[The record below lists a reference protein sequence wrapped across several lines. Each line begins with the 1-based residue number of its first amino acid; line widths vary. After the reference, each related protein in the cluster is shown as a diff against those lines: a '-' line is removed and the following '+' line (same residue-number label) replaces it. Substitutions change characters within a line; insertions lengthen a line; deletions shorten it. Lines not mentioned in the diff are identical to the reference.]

1 MTPGLPGTT
10 ELTSPTDVGLPAANA
25 VQKGATPMVDAGTS
39 KTNAGA
45 SNTRSVGAGV
55 VDSSSHAASE
65 SQTAQNAQG
74 DAVKA
79 GAAVAAPRAI
89 ENGAAQGS
97 VQMLLTPAVS
107 HGAANVQHAAA
118 ATPDAAHTGKAQDLA
133 ASAHVAGEEVVAS
146 SGINSARLI
155 QTMGE
160 TEMHVGM
167 HSVEFG
173 DISIR
178 TSLSQQQMVTQ
189 ISLDHNDLSQA
200 ISAHLS
206 TVQAK
211 LGEEYGLHASIEI
224 NNQGAPLSGGQG
236 NSSQRDQQ
244 TFKRASQGGSIAP
257 AGSIENVAG
266 VVALISAG
274 SGHGLDITV

>member
-1 MTPGLPGTT
+1 
-10 ELTSPTDVGLPAANA
+10 
-25 VQKGATPMVDAGTS
+25 VDT
-39 KTNAGA
+39 
-45 SNTRSVGAGV
+45 
-55 VDSSSHAASE
+55 SSHAASD
-65 SQTAQNAQG
+65 SQIAQNAQG
-74 DAVKA
+74 DASKA
-79 GAAVAAPRAI
+79 GVAVVVPKATESGAI
-89 ENGAAQGS
+89 QS
-97 VQMLLTPAVS
+97 SMQTLLTPAVS
-107 HGAANVQHAAA
+107 HGTANAQHGAA
-118 ATPDAAHTGKAQDLA
+118 ATPDAAHTGMAQHLA
-133 ASAHVAGEEVVAS
+133 ASTHVASEEVVAA

-167 HSVEFG
+167 HSAEFG

-178 TSLSQQQMVTQ
+178 TSLSQQQMVMQ

-244 TFKRASQGGSIAP
+244 TFGRSSQGESIAL

-266 VVALISAG
+266 VVAQAGAG